1 MIVEMQKGAEYRFV
15 LQVVEKIKELGF
27 NHQVNLGEERTV
39 VAILGANTNYL
50 DTQIFGVMDY
60 VEEVKKIS
68 KPYKLA
74 SRDFRKDDTVVK
86 IGDIEIGSN
95 KVVVMAGPCSVESKE
110 QILASAFAVKKA
122 GGTVLRGGAFKPRTS
137 PFAFQGLGEEGLKL
151 LALAKKETGLLI
163 ATEVM
168 APEDVSLVAKYADI
182 LQIGTRNMQ
191 NYKLLEAVGKCGKTI
206 ILKRGMSAT
215 IEEWLCASDYILKEQ
230 NNGEGV
236 ILCER
241 GIRTF
246 ETATRSTLDIS
257 AVSVVKRFSHLPVII
272 DPSHAA
278 GDFRYVGSL
287 AKAGIAGGADGL
299 LIEIHPNPKK
309 ALSDGAQ
316 SLTFS
321 DFSKLMEELKNIA
334 SAVGRKI

>member
-15 LQVVEKIKELGF
+15 LQVLEKIKELGF
-27 NHQVNLGEERTV
+27 KYQVNLGEERTV

-74 SRDFRKDDTVVK
+74 SRDFKKEDTVVK

-151 LALAKKETGLLI
+151 LALAKKEIGLLI

-168 APEDVSLVAKYADI
+168 APEDVSLVAEYADI
-182 LQIGTRNMQ
+182 IQIGTRNMQ

-257 AVSVVKRFSHLPVII
+257 AVPVVKRVSHLPIII

-278 GDFRYVGSL
+278 GDFRYVSSL

-321 DFSKLMEELKNIA
+321 DFSKLMEELKSIA
-334 SAVGRKI
+334 SAVGRNI